1 MKDSKAVQK
10 TQSRCS
16 QHLGKSWQELG
27 GGMKECGGAAG
38 SIVGWDEGGLQEI
51 VWGQWTA
58 FGKLGKEEE
67 E

>member
-1 MKDSKAVQK
+1 
-10 TQSRCS
+10 
-16 QHLGKSWQELG
+16 
-27 GGMKECGGAAG
+27 MKEGGGAAG